1 MQSLIR
7 PASRSKLSQRT
18 QLNQSQLTQLTQLK
32 QLKQL
37 KNSGFTLVEMVT
49 VVIILGVLVLGVSS
63 FLIFGTR
70 IFIDA
75 TSVDKVM
82 SQSRFAIERMTREIR
97 NTAPN
102 SIRVRDSGDGAWQCI
117 EMMPIISSASYID
130 MPIAPASAVSS
141 GTAMQ
146 SAASAPL
153 TADQLLLIYPLSPA
167 DVYTSAAGTQGKLFS
182 IKAITANATTNDLS
196 IDFGRAVR
204 FDAASPRQRYFG
216 VKDAVSYCFEQV
228 TSELSLLKRYTDYG
242 FNHPSLQPAPNDMG
256 TGILMAEDIVN
267 TIANNSPIAYTP
279 GTLRNNAM
287 VHLSPLFNVQG
298 QTFQY
303 HHQVQVINVP

>member
-7 PASRSKLSQRT
+7 PASRLQLSK
-18 QLNQSQLTQLTQLK
+18 LK
-32 QLKQL
+32 QLR
-37 KNSGFTLVEMVT
+37 SRGFTLVEMIT

-63 FLIFGTR
+63 FLLFGTR
-70 IFIDA
+70 IFINA
-75 TSVDKVM
+75 TSVDQVM

-97 NTAPN
+97 NAAPN

-130 MPIAPASAVSS
+130 MPIAPASAASS

-146 SAASAPL
+146 SSASAPL
-153 TADQLLLIYPLSPA
+153 NADQFLLIYPLSA
-167 DVYTSAAGTQGKLFS
+167 TDVYTSTTGSQGKLFS
-182 IKAITANATTNDLS
+182 IKSITANSTNDLS

-216 VKDAVSYCFEQV
+216 VQDAVSFCFERV
-228 TSELSLLKRYTDYG
+228 TPELSLLKRYAGYG
-242 FNHPSLQPAPNDMG
+242 FNHPNLQPAPNDMG
-256 TGILMAEDIVN
+256 TGVLMAENIVN
-267 TIANNSPIAYTP
+267 TIGNNSPIAYTP

-287 VHLSPLFNVQG
+287 VHLSPLFDVQG

>member
-1 MQSLIR
+1 MQALIR
-7 PASRSKLSQRT
+7 PASRL
-18 QLNQSQLTQLTQLK
+18 QLGTLK
-32 QLKQL
+32 QRKSL
-37 KNSGFTLVEMVT
+37 GFTLVEMVT
-49 VVIILGVLVLGVSS
+49 VIIILGVLVLGVSG

-70 IFIDA
+70 IFVDA
-75 TSVDKVM
+75 TSVDQVL

-130 MPIAPASAVSS
+130 MPIVPASAASS

-146 SAASAPL
+146 SSASARL
-153 TADQLLLIYPLSPA
+153 DKDQFLLIYPLSPA
-167 DVYTSAAGTQGKLFS
+167 DVYTSTTGTQGKLFS
-182 IKAITANATTNDLS
+182 IDAVTANATTNDLS

-216 VKDAVSYCFEQV
+216 VKGAVSYCFEQV
-228 TSELSLLKRYTDYG
+228 TSELSLLKRYSGYG
-242 FNHPSLQPAPNDMG
+242 FNHPNLQPSPADMG
-256 TGILMAEDIVN
+256 TGVLMAENVVN
-267 TIANNSPIAYTP
+267 TIGRNSPIAYTP

-287 VHLSPLFNVQG
+287 VHLNPLFDVQG

>member
-18 QLNQSQLTQLTQLK
+18 QLNQPQLTQLT

-75 TSVDKVM
+75 TSVDQVM

-97 NTAPN
+97 NAAPN

-130 MPIAPASAVSS
+130 MPIVPASTASS

-146 SAASAPL
+146 STANAPL
-153 TADQLLLIYPLSPA
+153 TADQLLLIYPLTPA
-167 DVYTSAAGTQGKLFS
+167 DVYTFAAGTQGKLFTIDS
-182 IKAITANATTNDLS
+182 ITANSSNDLS
-196 IDFGRAVR
+196 INFGRAVR
-204 FDAASPRQRYFG
+204 FDEASPRQRYFG
-216 VKDAVSYCFEQV
+216 VKGAVSYCFEQV
-228 TSELSLLKRYTDYG
+228 TTELSLLKRYAGYG
-242 FNHPSLQPAPNDMG
+242 FNHPNLQPSPTDMG
-256 TGILMAEDIVN
+256 TGVLMAENIVN
-267 TIANNSPIAYTP
+267 TIGTNSPIAYTP